1 MTPTPVRIHFIG
13 ICGTAMGNA
22 ALLMRALGHEVLGS
36 DTGVYP
42 PMSDHLRAAGVTIL
56 EGWDADRME
65 ASRPDLVV
73 VGNVASRGHP
83 EVERLL
89 RSRKLEY
96 VSLPELLRT
105 RLLRDRA
112 NLVVAGTHGKT
123 TTTCMAA
130 VLLRAAGADPGW
142 LVGGVPRDLPDS
154 SHPGVPGGPFVIE
167 GDEYDS
173 AFFDKRSKFIQYLP
187 RVLAINNVEFDH
199 ADIFRD
205 LEDVL
210 RTFSHVIRL
219 VPPDGAI
226 VANGD
231 DANVAGLVARVDFC
245 PVVRVGTGPAND
257 AVIAD
262 FAEDAAGASVR
273 LLWKGREW
281 GRVRWALPGLFNAR
295 NAATAAIAAG
305 LLLHPEDPTRL
316 SLAPLGTFQGVRRRQ
331 QVLVERPD
339 LVVIEDFGHHPTAIA
354 LTLESLRARHP
365 GRALVAAFEPRSNTA
380 ARKVLQD
387 GFREALAKADSV
399 HLAAPHRADKLGAEG
414 FDSAGVAADLR
425 ARGLRATASESPE
438 AVLAALRAEIPA
450 LGRPACVVFFS
461 NGAFGGI
468 IGKFAAGG

>member
-1 MTPTPVRIHFIG
+1 MRIYFIG

-22 ALLMRALGHEVLGS
+22 ALLMRALGHEVLGA

-42 PMSDHLRAAGVTIL
+42 PMSDHLRRAGVDIL
-56 EGWDADRME
+56 EGWDPDRL
-65 ASRPDLVV
+65 ARLGPDLVV

-83 EVERLL
+83 EVEWLL
-89 RSRKLEY
+89 ESRSLPY

-123 TTTCMAA
+123 TTTCLAA
-130 VLLRAAGADPGW
+130 ALLRANGADPGW

-154 SHPGVPGGPFVIE
+154 SHPGRSGGPFVIE

-187 RVLAINNVEFDH
+187 RVLALNNVEFDH

-231 DANVAGLVARVDFC
+231 DANVAGLVARVTFC
-245 PVVRVGTGPAND
+245 PVVRVGTGSAND
-257 AVIAD
+257 CVIAD
-262 FAEDAAGASVR
+262 FAEDAAGASFR

-295 NAATAAIAAG
+295 NAATAALAAG
-305 LLLHPEDPTRL
+305 LLLHPDDPTRL
-316 SLAPLGTFQGVRRRQ
+316 SLAPLGAFQGVRRRQ
-331 QVLVERPD
+331 QVLVNRPD

-365 GRALVAAFEPRSNTA
+365 GRALVAAFEPRSATA
-380 ARKVLQD
+380 ARKLLQD
-387 GFREALAKADSV
+387 GFRDALAAADSV
-399 HLAAPHRADKLGAEG
+399 WIAAPHRSERLGDAR
-414 FDSAGVAADLR
+414 FDSAGVAAELVARGRRAHAPATFDDLL
-425 ARGLRATASESPE
+425 AGLRAE
-438 AVLAALRAEIPA
+438 LPA

-461 NGAFGGI
+461 NGAFGGV
-468 IGKFAAGG
+468 IGKFASGG

>member
-1 MTPTPVRIHFIG
+1 MKLHILG
-13 ICGTAMGNA
+13 ICGTFMGGVA
-22 ALLMRALGHEVLGS
+22 ALARERGHVVEGS
-36 DTGVYP
+36 DQSVYP
-42 PMSDHLRAAGVTIL
+42 PMSTQLEQLGIALRQGYRPENIS
-56 EGWDADRME
+56 ADCDE
-65 ASRPDLVV
+65 IVI
-73 VGNVASRGHP
+73 GNALSRGNP
-83 EVERLL
+83 AV
-89 RSRKLEY
+89 EY
-96 VSLPELLRT
+96 VLDRGLHYTSGAAWLREYVLPG
-105 RLLRDRA
+105 RDTLA
-112 NLVVAGTHGKT
+112 VAGTHGKT
-123 TTTCMAA
+123 TTTTILSF
-130 VLLRAAGADPGW
+130 LLDRAGRDPGF
-142 LVGGVPRDLPDS
+142 LIGGVAEDF
-154 SHPGVPGGPFVIE
+154 GVSARLGSGREFVVE
-167 GDEYDS
+167 ADEYDT

-187 RVLAINNVEFDH
+187 HVLAINNCEFDH

-231 DANVAGLVARVDFC
+231 DANVAGLVARVTFC
-245 PVVRVGTGPAND
+245 PVVRVGTGPSND
-257 AVIAD
+257 CVIAD
-262 FAEDAAGASVR
+262 FSEDASGASFR

-295 NAATAAIAAG
+295 NAATAAVGAG

-316 SLAPLGTFQGVRRRQ
+316 SLAPLATFQGVRRRQ
-331 QVLVERPD
+331 QVLVDRPD

-438 AVLAALRAEIPA
+438 ALLAALRAEIPA

>member
-1 MTPTPVRIHFIG
+1 MGTVRIYFIG

-22 ALLMRALGHEVLGS
+22 ALLMRALGHEVSGS
-36 DTGVYP
+36 DTGIYP
-42 PMSDHLRAAGVTIL
+42 PMSDHLRKAGVEML
-56 EGWDADRME
+56 EGWDAARL
-65 ASRPDLVV
+65 ARLAPDLVV

-83 EVERLL
+83 EVEWLL
-89 RSRKLEY
+89 ETRAIPY

-105 RLLRDRA
+105 RLLVDRA

-123 TTTCMAA
+123 TTTCLAA
-130 VLLRAAGADPGW
+130 ALLRANGADPGW

-154 SHPGVPGGPFVIE
+154 AHAGRAGGPFVIE

-187 RVLAINNVEFDH
+187 RVLALNNVEFDH

-219 VPPDGAI
+219 VPRDGAI

-231 DANVAGLVARVDFC
+231 DANVARLVAQVNFC
-245 PVVRVGTGPAND
+245 PVVRVGTGPDND
-257 AVIAD
+257 CVIAD
-262 FAEDAAGASVR
+262 FREDAEGSSFR

-281 GRVRWALPGLFNAR
+281 ARVRWALPGLFNAR
-295 NAATAAIAAG
+295 NSAIAAVGAG
-305 LLLHPEDPTRL
+305 LLLDRTDPTRL
-316 SLAPLGTFQGVRRRQ
+316 RLDSLAAFQGVMRRQ
-331 QVLVERPD
+331 QVLADRPE
-339 LVVIEDFGHHPTAIA
+339 LTVVEDFGHHPTAIA
-354 LTLESLRARHP
+354 CTLESLRARHP
-365 GRALVAAFEPRSNTA
+365 GRALVACFEPRSNTA

-387 GFREALAKADSV
+387 PFRDALALADAA
-399 HLAAPHRADKLGAEG
+399 LIAAPHRADKLGAEG
-414 FDSAGVAADLR
+414 FDSKGVAAELA
-425 ARGLRATASESPE
+425 ARGRRASAPASPDALLAELRS
-438 AVLAALRAEIPA
+438 LLPA

-468 IGKFAAGG
+468 IPRFVAGN